1 MHSASATLRL
11 IRRLQKRGKKIV
23 FTNGCFDLIHAG
35 HVRLL
40 KQAKS
45 LGDVLVV
52 GINTDPSVRRLKGQ
66 GRPVLGLKDRIE
78 VLSGLKS
85 VDFVLPFGEDT
96 PAKLIA
102 AVQPDILIK
111 GGDWPAGRMVG
122 SREVLAGGGKVVSGL
137 HIKGKSTSQII
148 EKIRKS

>member
-1 MHSASATLRL
+1 MKAAGILGQ

-35 HVRLL
+35 HVRIL

-52 GINTDPSVRRLKGQ
+52 GVNTDPSVRRLKGQ
-66 GRPVLGLKDRIE
+66 GRPILGLKDRIE
-78 VLSGLKS
+78 VLSGLRS

-102 AVQPDILIK
+102 AVRPDVLIK
-111 GGDWPAGRMVG
+111 GGDWPAGRMAG

-137 HIKGKSTSQII
+137 YIKGKSTSRII
-148 EKIRKS
+148 DKIRKG